1 MFAIIG
7 LSMALFLALILASK
21 KEKSLADWVLAAWLL
36 VIALHLSLYHHH
48 TTGLKVLYP
57 HFLGWAIPL
66 PFLHGPFLYLYASS
80 LTKAS
85 ALKGQY
91 WYGHFIPA
99 LCLYLY
105 ILPLLFSSV
114 EEKLLVDL
122 RGFPE
127 DFYFECL
134 HKYFILLSVFVYVL
148 RSAQLLRQAFST
160 TSSQKTADLELHWL
174 RYLIIC
180 MSGIWVLIAVGNNQW
195 IFSTA
200 SLFVLF
206 VGYFGIK
213 KLGIFTEKNV
223 QLAFQSPYVS
233 PLVLLEPDPTRK
245 KYQKS
250 GLSEVQA
257 VQIQNDLHHLLHI
270 EKLFKNSGLSLSD
283 LAERMAIHPNYLSQV
298 LNEREGMTF
307 QEYIN
312 TLRVE
317 EFKRLANK
325 AYLQHYTL
333 LALAF
338 ECGFNSKSSFN
349 RYVKKVTGLS
359 PSDYLKTIS

>member
-7 LSMALFLALILASK
+7 LSLALFLAFILISK
-21 KEKSLADWVLAAWLL
+21 KEKSLADWLLAAWLL
-36 VIALHLSLYHHH
+36 VIALHLGLYHHH
-48 TTGLKVLYP
+48 TTGLKALYP
-57 HFLGWAIPL
+57 HFLGWAVPL

-85 ALKGQY
+85 ALKGRY
-91 WYGHFIPA
+91 WYGHFLPA
-99 LCLYLY
+99 FCLYLY
-105 ILPLLFSSV
+105 ILPLLFSSA

-127 DFYFECL
+127 DFYFQFL
-134 HKYFILLSVFVYVL
+134 HKYFILLSGFVYAL
-148 RSAQLLRQAFST
+148 LSAHLLKQAFST
-160 TSSQKTADLELHWL
+160 TSSQKTAHLELRWL

-180 MSGIWVLIAVGNNQW
+180 MCGIWVLIAVGNNQW

-206 VGYFGIK
+206 IGYFGIK
-213 KLGIFTEKNV
+213 RLGIFTEKNV
-223 QLAFQSPYVS
+223 QLALQSPYAS
-233 PLVLLEPDPTRK
+233 PVLVLEPDPNRK

-250 GLSEVQA
+250 GLSEAQA
-257 VQIQNDLHHLLHI
+257 VEVQKDLQHLLRI
-270 EKLFKNSGLSLSD
+270 EKLFKNSDLSLGD
-283 LAERMAIHPNYLSQV
+283 LAERMGIHPNYLSQV
-298 LNEREGMTF
+298 INEREGMTF

-312 TLRVE
+312 TFRVE
-317 EFKRLANK
+317 EFKRLASK
-325 AYLQHYTL
+325 TYLQHYTL

-359 PSDYLKTIS
+359 PSDYLKSIT